1 MPQWKFALMS
11 DEMMDQGPNNST
23 AEHFKSQDIFSA
35 LVRESIQNSLDVPV
49 DENKPVVVKYAFG
62 TLSGEATEDL
72 RAVEE
77 HVRAC
82 HETHPDS
89 SSYQRMVSFLD
100 SHQGDE
106 ISYLKVSD
114 YNTKGMDYEE
124 GNNKCGFY
132 SFVQSIG
139 NSSKSSS
146 GSGGSFGFGKAAY
159 YEFSNTRSILVSS
172 KTQNGDVAFQGCSML
187 CTHKIDGQKYN
198 FSGFFDIDSGKPI
211 QKEFLIPE
219 EFRRTESGSDIYLLH
234 VNDDRSQM
242 KQYEES
248 IIRSV
253 LLNFW
258 MAIYAN
264 RLEVRVDWENDGI
277 DDVIISSETISDFMD
292 KYYPNSRDDADYNN
306 PRPYYEAV
314 INAVPNDPESE
325 EEHDCV
331 VFQND
336 NLKNVGRV
344 KLYLM
349 RNIGTRDRYL
359 RMRKPLMV
367 IDSMKLSGQ
376 RGISGVLICDGEAND
391 FLSKAEPPAHDR
403 WDIERVRPF
412 KDQHGTPE
420 YKAFKAIRALKRFAD
435 ECIAE
440 FFVSRNSTES
450 EITGLDKYLY
460 ATEFTDKDGGNGHA
474 MEGEKT
480 GEFTDQETGAH
491 TTTPEGPTITTFEPT
506 NKTPGKIT
514 ITSKGSNGTK
524 KGGDKG
530 TSRTKTSKGGGGK
543 GEHTGGNTVVTSH
556 DPDDSPERPVQV
568 IKEVDFRAFAKP
580 TQQGLEYTLNITCDE
595 DLDNASIFISTHG
608 AESNEDLPIEWAST
622 GRVQQNAIREVDLYT
637 GQTNTLKFRFKDDIK
652 HIISLTVYVKE

>member
-1 MPQWKFALMS
+1 
-11 DEMMDQGPNNST
+11 
-23 AEHFKSQDIFSA
+23 
-35 LVRESIQNSLDVPV
+35 
-49 DENKPVVVKYAFG
+49 
-62 TLSGEATEDL
+62 
-72 RAVEE
+72 
-77 HVRAC
+77 
-82 HETHPDS
+82 
-89 SSYQRMVSFLD
+89 
-100 SHQGDE
+100 
-106 ISYLKVSD
+106 
-114 YNTKGMDYEE
+114 
-124 GNNKCGFY
+124 
-132 SFVQSIG
+132 
-139 NSSKSSS
+139 
-146 GSGGSFGFGKAAY
+146 
-159 YEFSNTRSILVSS
+159 
-172 KTQNGDVAFQGCSML
+172 ML

-198 FSGFFDIDSGKPI
+198 FSGFFGINSGKPI
-211 QKEFLIPE
+211 QIESLIPE

-234 VNDDRSQM
+234 VNDDKSQE
-242 KQYEES
+242 QYEES

-264 RLEVRVDWENDGI
+264 RLEVRVDWENNGI
-277 DDVIISSETISDFMD
+277 DDVIISSETISKFMG
-292 KYYPNSRDDADYNN
+292 KYYPSSRDDADYNN

-314 INAVPNDPESE
+314 INAVPNNPESE

-367 IDSMKLSGQ
+367 IDSMKLNGQ

-420 YKAFKAIRALKRFAD
+420 YKAFKAIRALKKYAD

-543 GEHTGGNTVVTSH
+543 GEHTGGNTVATSH

-595 DLDNASIFISTHG
+595 DLLKASIFISTHG
-608 AESNEDLPIEWAST
+608 AESNEDLPIEWADT

-637 GQTNTLKFRFKDDIK
+637 GLTNILKFRFKDDIK